1 MNVIIKVNDYSE
13 QALWGGGA
21 GWKSTKKNKYLLSQ
35 VVKAI
40 KMLKQQFLL

>member
-1 MNVIIKVNDYSE
+1 MIIKVNDYS
-13 QALWGGGA
+13 QQGTLWGGGA

-35 VVKAI
+35 VVETI